1 MKEKKVKMKEN
12 EAETKMN
19 SEKGKH
25 HDQKAPKLLR
35 KYCSIQKG

>member
-25 HDQKAPKLLR
+25 HDQKAPKLR